1 MDKAT
6 SNHAFCSTDTP
17 TSVSLSCFSCFSW
30 LNNPSAP
37 SCPFVSLRVHSCAFV
52 VHTLTQGAPTRAIP
66 ALPSPPSSLLLPPP
80 FSLPDGS
87 PLHSVPALPSPPS
100 SLLPMKNHSCPF
112 VAHISLRH
120 FVPFVVFVGRK
131 NGGRLDLLFREVG
144 SNHWTCRQSRRLPNQ
159 EDTTMSRPTRFN
171 RLPMYMFCPYW
182 NPHALSDFLNSSS
195 NCRPKTVS
203 LYFCKREFGLPG
215 IVNSM

>member
-1 MDKAT
+1 MCIRG
-6 SNHAFCSTDTP
+6 SN
-17 TSVSLSCFSCFSW
+17 SLRHFV
-30 LNNPSAP
+30 
-37 SCPFVSLRVHSCAFV
+37 PFVLFVVQMFFLVSIRVHSWFILS
-52 VHTLTQGAPTRAIP
+52 HRARP
-66 ALPSPPSSLLLPPP
+66 RAPSPHSLLLPPL

-112 VAHISLRH
+112 VVHISLRH

>member
-66 ALPSPPSSLLLPPP
+66 ALPSPPSSLL
-80 FSLPDGS
+80 
-87 PLHSVPALPSPPS
+87 
-100 SLLPMKNHSCPF
+100 PMKNHSCPF
-112 VAHISLRH
+112 VVHISLRH

-144 SNHWTCRQSRRLPNQ
+144 SNHWTCRQSWRLPNQ

>member
-1 MDKAT
+1 MR
-6 SNHAFCSTDTP
+6 FVP
-17 TSVSLSCFSCFSW
+17 RI
-30 LNNPSAP
+30 PP
-37 SCPFVSLRVHSCAFV
+37 PPCPFRVHSWFKLSPSFRAFRAFRGSNVFFSVHLCAFV
-52 VHTLTQGAPTRAIP
+52 VHTLTQGAPTRAI
-66 ALPSPPSSLLLPPP
+66 
-80 FSLPDGS
+80 
-87 PLHSVPALPSPPS
+87 PALPSPPS